1 MLNPAAIGAVGV
13 DAGLVA
19 ALTSTVA
26 IGASAVAVRARRAV
40 RRTTAELER
49 LAAHDAVS
57 DLPNRSGLR
66 GWLEADLAG
75 AAGQTTEIGLLLIDL
90 ERFRQ
95 RR

>member
-49 LAAHDAVS
+49 LAAHDA
-57 DLPNRSGLR
+57 LQ
-66 GWLEADLAG
+66 LAAPVRLTLWILSSISLQKI
-75 AAGQTTEIGLLLIDL
+75 AASAWAPAQGCPW
-90 ERFRQ
+90 
-95 RR
+95 